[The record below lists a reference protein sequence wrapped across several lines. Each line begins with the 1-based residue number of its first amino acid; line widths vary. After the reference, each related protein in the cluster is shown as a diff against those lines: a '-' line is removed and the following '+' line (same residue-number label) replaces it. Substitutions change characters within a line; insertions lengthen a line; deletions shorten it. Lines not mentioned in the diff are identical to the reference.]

1 MLPAEL
7 PRINSFKGLNNVTD
21 ALRLGLGWLT
31 QADNVNITDSGAI
44 ERRDGYSL
52 HTAGVYIGAYST
64 VDFARMYVVV
74 GGLLKDFVGNTL
86 KTLAS
91 SAAMHWAEVNEQ
103 VFFNNG
109 TDAGII
115 QPDNTLL
122 DWRWSAPNTPT
133 LAAVTGRLPAG
144 LYRVLCTSTLA
155 DGRETG
161 ACDPAEITLTDGQA
175 LQISGL
181 TPGGNVYI
189 APADSTVFQ
198 YAGYPDGTAF
208 VWNNSPDDLGRDFLL
223 DGLDPLPAGA
233 DVIQVWKGRLYAA
246 VYMPAQAQTAIFF
259 SQPLGFHLFNLAQ
272 DFFMVPGKVLML
284 ASMLAP
290 DDTALI
296 VGTDKAVH
304 AYSPDGLLTLA
315 PYGVIPGQNWSQDDK
330 RILFWTARGLCAALP
345 FTNLTERQ
353 ISVAPG
359 VSAGG
364 VVMEKDG
371 QKRYLVSIQQGGA
384 AFNSHS

>member
-7 PRINSFKGLNNVTD
+7 PRIDAFKGLNNVND
-21 ALRLGLGWLT
+21 PLRLGLGWLT
-31 QADNVNITDSGAI
+31 TADNINITDSGAI

-52 HTAGVYIGAYST
+52 HAAGVYTSAYST
-64 VDFARMYVVV
+64 VDFSRMYVVV

-91 SAAMHWAEVNEQ
+91 SAAMYWTEINDA

-109 TDAGII
+109 VDSGII
-115 QPDNTLL
+115 KPDNLVVP
-122 DWRWSAPNTPT
+122 WRWETPTTPT
-133 LAAVTGRLPAG
+133 LAAVTGNLPAG
-144 LYRVLCTSTLA
+144 LYRVLCTTNLD

-189 APADSTVFQ
+189 SPADSTVFQ

-208 VWNNSPDDLGRDFLL
+208 VWNGSPDGLGRDFQNDL
-223 DGLDPLPAGA
+223 LDPLPTGV
-233 DVIQVWKGRLYAA
+233 DVIQAWKGRMYAA
-246 VYMPAQAQTAIFF
+246 QYFPGQDQTAVWI
-259 SQPLGFHLFNLAQ
+259 SQPMGFHLFNLAK
-272 DFFMVPGKVLML
+272 DFFMVPGRVT
-284 ASMLAP
+284 MLAP
-290 DDTALI
+290 ADAALI
-296 VGTDKAVH
+296 VGTDKAIH
-304 AYSPDGLLTLA
+304 AYTPEGLPTLA
-315 PYGVIPGQNWSQDDK
+315 NYGVIPGQHWSQDDDR

-345 FTNLTERQ
+345 FSNLTERAV
-353 ISVAPG
+353 SVAPG

-364 VVMEKDG
+364 CVVRSGG
-371 QKRYLVSIQQGGA
+371 QKRYLAVLQQGGN
-384 AFNSHS
+384 AFNSF